1 MNERDFDNIFRRKM
15 EQIPA
20 AAPDQQIWQNIDNQ
34 LNTSNN
40 RFANWSKIALIVLL
54 LLSLFSNFFFWKK
67 LGEANTAVA
76 KNEQFTNDTVYN
88 KTVIYKYDTVMT
100 TVYLEQKIVAKTYNE
115 TQNSTASSNNNL
127 ADKNKI
133 FVAENNIVLENKK
146 IISKENLADK
156 KEVFIPKNETQNND
170 NKSVNTSQINENSNT
185 QNTDKEQIIEKN
197 TIIENANRV
206 EDTAQNGIGK
216 ITENTTEIT
225 AEKATE
231 NTIVKEKVAKNQ
243 ATIAT
248 NKAEENAALPSK
260 IKPVK
265 DPIFSQWSVSISALN
280 GIFVGGKGRG
290 GYNGTGLT
298 VATHIKPN
306 WRIAANVNFAKVDI
320 FDKKSK
326 DDFFHGQKPNVNP
339 DDTLSAW
346 KSKNQ
351 PFSQVLF
358 GVERTFN
365 YKKLETFVGV
375 ATGLNIILPYE
386 IEHEGKRSMGKPAQ
400 TYKEEIKKG
409 YATFGGIQLS
419 AGASYPIYKRF
430 NITLATQY
438 QYNTANE
445 KLNWKDQ
452 FGFKTGLRYNF

>member
-15 EQIPA
+15 EQMPA
-20 AAPDQQIWQNIDNQ
+20 AAPDQQVWQNIDNQ

-40 RFANWSKIALIVLL
+40 RFGNWSKIALIALL
-54 LLSLFSNFFFWKK
+54 LSSLFSNFFFWKK
-67 LGEANTAVA
+67 LGEQNTTIV
-76 KNEQFTNDTVYN
+76 KNELLKNDTVYN
-88 KTVIYKYDTVMT
+88 KTVIYKYDTVVT
-100 TVYLEQKIVAKTYNE
+100 TVHLEQKIVTKTYKE
-115 TQNSTASSNNNL
+115 TPNSTALSDAKL
-127 ADKNKI
+127 IDKNKMSI
-133 FVAENNIVLENKK
+133 AENNVVLENKK
-146 IISKENLADK
+146 ITIKENLADK
-156 KEVFIPKNETQNND
+156 KEVFTSKSEPQINSNSNT
-170 NKSVNTSQINENSNT
+170 NKPQINENNNT
-185 QNTDKEQIIEKN
+185 QNTDKEIIVEKN
-197 TIIENANRV
+197 TNIENTNRV
-206 EDTAQNGIGK
+206 EDAAEKSVEKSIEKNV
-216 ITENTTEIT
+216 
-225 AEKATE
+225 EKATE
-231 NTIVKEKVAKNQ
+231 NTTVQEKAIENQ
-243 ATIAT
+243 VTVTT
-248 NKAEENAALPSK
+248 NKAEEKAALPSK
-260 IKPVK
+260 IEPVK
-265 DPIFSQWSVSISALN
+265 DPVFSQWSVGISSLN

-290 GYNGTGLT
+290 GYNGIGLT

-306 WRIAANVNFAKVDI
+306 WRISANANFAEVDI

-326 DDFFHGQKPNVNP
+326 DDFFHGQKPNVNT

-365 YKKLETFVGV
+365 YKKIETFVGV

-386 IEHEGKRSMGKPAQ
+386 IEHESKRSMGKPVQ

-409 YATFGGIQLS
+409 YATFAGVQIS

-430 NITLATQY
+430 NITLSTQY
-438 QYNTANE
+438 QYNTASE

>member
-20 AAPDQQIWQNIDNQ
+20 AAPDQQVWQNIDNQ

-40 RFANWSKIALIVLL
+40 RFGNWSKIALTALL
-54 LLSLFSNFFFWKK
+54 LSSLFSNFFFWKK
-67 LGEANTAVA
+67 LGEQNTTIV
-76 KNEQFTNDTVYN
+76 KNELLKNDTVYN
-88 KTVIYKYDTVMT
+88 KTVIYKYDTVVT
-100 TVYLEQKIVAKTYNE
+100 TVHLEQKIVTKTYKE
-115 TQNSTASSNNNL
+115 TPNSTALSSDKL
-127 ADKNKI
+127 SDKNKMSI
-133 FVAENNIVLENKK
+133 TENNVVLENKK
-146 IISKENLADK
+146 ITLKENLADK
-156 KEVFIPKNETQNND
+156 KTVFISKNEP
-170 NKSVNTSQINENSNT
+170 QINENNNT
-185 QNTDKEQIIEKN
+185 QNTDKEIIVEKN
-197 TIIENANRV
+197 TIVENVNRV
-206 EDTAQNGIGK
+206 EDTAEKSIEKSIEKNVEK
-216 ITENTTEIT
+216 ATENT

-231 NTIVKEKVAKNQ
+231 NTTVTEKVIENQ
-243 ATIAT
+243 TTITA
-248 NKAEENAALPSK
+248 NKAEEKAALPSK

-265 DPIFSQWSVSISALN
+265 DPVFSQWSIGISSLN

-290 GYNGTGLT
+290 GYNGIGLT

-306 WRIAANVNFAKVDI
+306 WRISANANFAQVNL
-320 FDKKSK
+320 FDKRGK
-326 DDFFHGQKPNVNP
+326 DDFFHGQKPNVST
-339 DDTLSAW
+339 DDTLSGW

-358 GVERTFN
+358 GVERTFK
-365 YKKLETFVGV
+365 YKKIETFIGV

-386 IEHEGKRSMGKPAQ
+386 IEHEGKRSMGKPVQ

-409 YATFGGIQLS
+409 YATFAGVQMS

-430 NITLATQY
+430 NIALSAQY
-438 QYNTANE
+438 QYNTASE